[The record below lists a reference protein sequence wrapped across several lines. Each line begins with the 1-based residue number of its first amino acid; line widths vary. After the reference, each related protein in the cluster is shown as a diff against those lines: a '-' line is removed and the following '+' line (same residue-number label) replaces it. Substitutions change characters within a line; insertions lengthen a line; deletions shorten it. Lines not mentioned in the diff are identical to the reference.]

1 MAEQKRGGPRGH
13 GPQGHGFQRPKDF
26 RGTVSKLLRYIG
38 RYKAALVV
46 VFICLVISSVGSVMS
61 SYLLK
66 PIINDYI
73 LVGDFAGLLKMLALL
88 LGLFLLS
95 GLCSY
100 AYARIMVHISQ
111 RTVAQMRQDLFDKLQ
126 DLPLRYFDTHQSGDL
141 MSRFTNDMDT
151 VSEMINS
158 SFASVVSCALT
169 FIGIVVMMLYMNWV
183 LTLITFAFLV
193 LMLLVVKGV
202 GGRSRVSFQAQQQAL
217 GAMNG
222 YIEEMVEG
230 QKVIKVFNHESK
242 AIAQFS
248 GLNDSYRDAATAAQT
263 YSGAMMPAMAN
274 LSRIDYAVT
283 CCVGGLLAIGGMFD
297 VGSLGAYLLYVKQV
311 SQPISQISQQVNVL
325 LAAVAGAERIFAV
338 MEAEPEVDEGK
349 TVIVSGSGNQGITAS
364 VPVVEYAKELNV
376 SRDQMVRAVL
386 LSDLLTIHLKTGI
399 GRLSAYCGAVSA
411 GCSAGAAIAYLH
423 GGGFRE
429 IAHTLVNSL
438 AIVSGMI
445 CDGAKASCAAK
456 ISAAVDAGLV
466 GYSMFRSGQ
475 QFRGGDGIVT
485 KGVEE
490 TIRNIGRL
498 GRLGMRE
505 TDREIIRIMT
515 NQPASEE
522 AD

>member
-1 MAEQKRGGPRGH
+1 MLSSDPRYGNYLKILQEELVPAT
-13 GPQGHGFQRPKDF
+13 GCTEPIAIAYGAAKARE
-26 RGTVSKLLRYIG
+26 LLGVLPESVLVEASGNII
-38 RYKAALVV
+38 KNVKSVV
-46 VFICLVISSVGSVMS
+46 VPNTNSLKGIEAAAAAGIVAGQSDKILEVISEVTPAQRAEIRVYLANHPIVVKPAEGDKVFDILITLRAGNNHVKLRISDYHTHIVYIEKNGKVLFQSGEVLSDSARDMLTDRSCLSVEGVLDFASTCNLEDVRALIERQIDYNYAIAEEGLRHSWGANIGSV
-61 SYLLK
+61 LK
-66 PIINDYI
+66 EHY
-73 LVGDFAGLLKMLALL
+73 
-88 LGLFLLS
+88 
-95 GLCSY
+95 
-100 AYARIMVHISQ
+100 
-111 RTVAQMRQDLFDKLQ
+111 
-126 DLPLRYFDTHQSGDL
+126 
-141 MSRFTNDMDT
+141 
-151 VSEMINS
+151 
-158 SFASVVSCALT
+158 
-169 FIGIVVMMLYMNWV
+169 
-183 LTLITFAFLV
+183 
-193 LMLLVVKGV
+193 GV
-202 GGRSRVSFQAQQQAL
+202 GIYSRARYMAAAGSDARMS
-217 GAMNG
+217 GC
-222 YIEEMVEG
+222 EMP
-230 QKVIKVFNHESK
+230 VI
-242 AIAQFS
+242 
-248 GLNDSYRDAATAAQT
+248 
-263 YSGAMMPAMAN
+263 
-274 LSRIDYAVT
+274 
-283 CCVGGLLAIGGMFD
+283 
-297 VGSLGAYLLYVKQV
+297 
-311 SQPISQISQQVNVL
+311 
-325 LAAVAGAERIFAV
+325 
-338 MEAEPEVDEGK
+338 
-349 TVIVSGSGNQGITAS
+349 IVSGSGNQGITAS

>member
-1 MAEQKRGGPRGH
+1 MLSSDPRYGNYLKILQEELVPATGCTEPIAIAYGAAKARG
-13 GPQGHGFQRPKDF
+13 
-26 RGTVSKLLRYIG
+26 LLGVLPESVLGEASGNII
-38 RYKAALVV
+38 KNVKSVV
-46 VFICLVISSVGSVMS
+46 VPNTNSLKGIEAAAAAGIVAGQSDKILEVISEVTPAQRAEIRVYLADHPIVVKPAEGDKVFDILITLRAGNNHVKLRISDYHTHIVYIEKNGEVLFQSGEVLSDSARDMLTDRSCLSVEGVLDFASTCNLEDVRALIERQIDYNYAIAEEGMRHSWGANIGSV
-61 SYLLK
+61 LK
-66 PIINDYI
+66 EHY
-73 LVGDFAGLLKMLALL
+73 
-88 LGLFLLS
+88 
-95 GLCSY
+95 
-100 AYARIMVHISQ
+100 
-111 RTVAQMRQDLFDKLQ
+111 
-126 DLPLRYFDTHQSGDL
+126 
-141 MSRFTNDMDT
+141 
-151 VSEMINS
+151 
-158 SFASVVSCALT
+158 
-169 FIGIVVMMLYMNWV
+169 
-183 LTLITFAFLV
+183 
-193 LMLLVVKGV
+193 GV
-202 GGRSRVSFQAQQQAL
+202 GIYSRARYMAAAGSDARMS
-217 GAMNG
+217 GC
-222 YIEEMVEG
+222 EMP
-230 QKVIKVFNHESK
+230 VI
-242 AIAQFS
+242 
-248 GLNDSYRDAATAAQT
+248 
-263 YSGAMMPAMAN
+263 
-274 LSRIDYAVT
+274 
-283 CCVGGLLAIGGMFD
+283 
-297 VGSLGAYLLYVKQV
+297 
-311 SQPISQISQQVNVL
+311 
-325 LAAVAGAERIFAV
+325 
-338 MEAEPEVDEGK
+338 
-349 TVIVSGSGNQGITAS
+349 IVSGSGNQGITAS

>member
-1 MAEQKRGGPRGH
+1 MLSSDPRYGNYLKILQEELVPAM
-13 GPQGHGFQRPKDF
+13 GCTEPIAIAYGAAKARE
-26 RGTVSKLLRYIG
+26 LLGVLPESVLVEASGNII
-38 RYKAALVV
+38 KNVKSVV
-46 VFICLVISSVGSVMS
+46 VPNTNSLKGIEAAAAAGIVAGQSDKILEVISEVTPAQRTEIRAYLADHPIVVKPAEGDKVFDILITLRAGNNHVKLRISDYHTHIVYIEKNGEVLFQSGEVLSDSARDMLTDRSCLSVEGVLDFASTCNLEDVRALIERQIDYNYAIAEEGMRHSWGANIGSV
-61 SYLLK
+61 LK
-66 PIINDYI
+66 EHY
-73 LVGDFAGLLKMLALL
+73 
-88 LGLFLLS
+88 
-95 GLCSY
+95 
-100 AYARIMVHISQ
+100 
-111 RTVAQMRQDLFDKLQ
+111 
-126 DLPLRYFDTHQSGDL
+126 
-141 MSRFTNDMDT
+141 
-151 VSEMINS
+151 
-158 SFASVVSCALT
+158 
-169 FIGIVVMMLYMNWV
+169 
-183 LTLITFAFLV
+183 
-193 LMLLVVKGV
+193 GV
-202 GGRSRVSFQAQQQAL
+202 GIYSRARYMAAAGSDARMS
-217 GAMNG
+217 GC
-222 YIEEMVEG
+222 EMP
-230 QKVIKVFNHESK
+230 VI
-242 AIAQFS
+242 
-248 GLNDSYRDAATAAQT
+248 
-263 YSGAMMPAMAN
+263 
-274 LSRIDYAVT
+274 
-283 CCVGGLLAIGGMFD
+283 
-297 VGSLGAYLLYVKQV
+297 
-311 SQPISQISQQVNVL
+311 
-325 LAAVAGAERIFAV
+325 
-338 MEAEPEVDEGK
+338 
-349 TVIVSGSGNQGITAS
+349 IVSGSGNQGITAS

>member
-1 MAEQKRGGPRGH
+1 MLSSDPRYGNYLKILQEELVPAT
-13 GPQGHGFQRPKDF
+13 GCTEPIAIAYGAAKARE
-26 RGTVSKLLRYIG
+26 LLGVLPESVLVEASGNII
-38 RYKAALVV
+38 KNVKSVV
-46 VFICLVISSVGSVMS
+46 VPNTNSLKGIEAAAAAGIVAGQSDKILEVISEVTPAQRAEIRVYLADHPIVVKPAEGDKVFDILITLRAGNNHVKLRISDYHTHIVYIEKNGEVLFQSGEVLSDSARDMLTDRSCLSVEGVLDFASTCNLEDVRALIERQIDYNYAIAEEGMRHSWGANIGSV
-61 SYLLK
+61 LK
-66 PIINDYI
+66 EHY
-73 LVGDFAGLLKMLALL
+73 
-88 LGLFLLS
+88 
-95 GLCSY
+95 
-100 AYARIMVHISQ
+100 
-111 RTVAQMRQDLFDKLQ
+111 
-126 DLPLRYFDTHQSGDL
+126 
-141 MSRFTNDMDT
+141 
-151 VSEMINS
+151 
-158 SFASVVSCALT
+158 
-169 FIGIVVMMLYMNWV
+169 
-183 LTLITFAFLV
+183 
-193 LMLLVVKGV
+193 GV
-202 GGRSRVSFQAQQQAL
+202 GIYSRARYMAAAGSDARMS
-217 GAMNG
+217 GC
-222 YIEEMVEG
+222 EMP
-230 QKVIKVFNHESK
+230 VI
-242 AIAQFS
+242 
-248 GLNDSYRDAATAAQT
+248 
-263 YSGAMMPAMAN
+263 
-274 LSRIDYAVT
+274 
-283 CCVGGLLAIGGMFD
+283 
-297 VGSLGAYLLYVKQV
+297 
-311 SQPISQISQQVNVL
+311 
-325 LAAVAGAERIFAV
+325 
-338 MEAEPEVDEGK
+338 
-349 TVIVSGSGNQGITAS
+349 IVSGSGNQGITAS

-376 SRDQMVRAVL
+376 CRDQMVRAVL

>member
-1 MAEQKRGGPRGH
+1 MLSSDPRYGNYLKILQEELVPAT
-13 GPQGHGFQRPKDF
+13 GCTEPIAIAYGAAKARE
-26 RGTVSKLLRYIG
+26 LLGVLPESVLVEASGNII
-38 RYKAALVV
+38 KNVKSVV
-46 VFICLVISSVGSVMS
+46 VPNTNSLKGIEAAAAAGIVAGQSDKILEVISEVTPAQRAEIRAYLADHPIVVKPAEGDKVFDILITLHAGNNHVKLRISDYHTHIVYIEKNGEVLFQSGEVLSDSARDMLTDRSCLSVEGVLDFASTCNLEDVRALIERQIDYNYAIAEEGMRHSWGANIGSV
-61 SYLLK
+61 LK
-66 PIINDYI
+66 EHY
-73 LVGDFAGLLKMLALL
+73 
-88 LGLFLLS
+88 
-95 GLCSY
+95 
-100 AYARIMVHISQ
+100 
-111 RTVAQMRQDLFDKLQ
+111 
-126 DLPLRYFDTHQSGDL
+126 
-141 MSRFTNDMDT
+141 
-151 VSEMINS
+151 
-158 SFASVVSCALT
+158 
-169 FIGIVVMMLYMNWV
+169 
-183 LTLITFAFLV
+183 
-193 LMLLVVKGV
+193 GV
-202 GGRSRVSFQAQQQAL
+202 GIYSRARYMAAAGSDARMS
-217 GAMNG
+217 GC
-222 YIEEMVEG
+222 EMP
-230 QKVIKVFNHESK
+230 VI
-242 AIAQFS
+242 
-248 GLNDSYRDAATAAQT
+248 
-263 YSGAMMPAMAN
+263 
-274 LSRIDYAVT
+274 
-283 CCVGGLLAIGGMFD
+283 
-297 VGSLGAYLLYVKQV
+297 
-311 SQPISQISQQVNVL
+311 
-325 LAAVAGAERIFAV
+325 
-338 MEAEPEVDEGK
+338 
-349 TVIVSGSGNQGITAS
+349 IVSGSGNQGITAS

-505 TDREIIRIMT
+505 TDPEIIRIMT

>member
-1 MAEQKRGGPRGH
+1 MLSSDPRYGNYLKILQEELVPAT
-13 GPQGHGFQRPKDF
+13 GCTEPIAIAYGAAKARE
-26 RGTVSKLLRYIG
+26 LLGVLPESVLVEASGNII
-38 RYKAALVV
+38 KNVKSVV
-46 VFICLVISSVGSVMS
+46 VPNTNSLKGIEAAASAGIVAGQSDKILEVISEVTPAQRAEIRVYLADHPIVVKPAEGDKVFDILITLRAGNNHVKLRISDYHTHIVYIEKNGEVLFQSGEVLSDSARDMLTDRSCLSVEGVLDFASTCNLEDVRALIERQIDYNYAIAEEGMRHSWGANIGSV
-61 SYLLK
+61 LK
-66 PIINDYI
+66 EHY
-73 LVGDFAGLLKMLALL
+73 
-88 LGLFLLS
+88 
-95 GLCSY
+95 
-100 AYARIMVHISQ
+100 
-111 RTVAQMRQDLFDKLQ
+111 
-126 DLPLRYFDTHQSGDL
+126 
-141 MSRFTNDMDT
+141 
-151 VSEMINS
+151 
-158 SFASVVSCALT
+158 
-169 FIGIVVMMLYMNWV
+169 
-183 LTLITFAFLV
+183 
-193 LMLLVVKGV
+193 GV
-202 GGRSRVSFQAQQQAL
+202 GIYSRARYMAAAGSDARMS
-217 GAMNG
+217 GC
-222 YIEEMVEG
+222 EMP
-230 QKVIKVFNHESK
+230 VI
-242 AIAQFS
+242 
-248 GLNDSYRDAATAAQT
+248 
-263 YSGAMMPAMAN
+263 
-274 LSRIDYAVT
+274 
-283 CCVGGLLAIGGMFD
+283 
-297 VGSLGAYLLYVKQV
+297 
-311 SQPISQISQQVNVL
+311 
-325 LAAVAGAERIFAV
+325 
-338 MEAEPEVDEGK
+338 
-349 TVIVSGSGNQGITAS
+349 IVSGSGNQGITAS

>member
-1 MAEQKRGGPRGH
+1 MLSSDPRYGNYLKILQEELVPAT
-13 GPQGHGFQRPKDF
+13 GCTEPIAIAYGAAKARE
-26 RGTVSKLLRYIG
+26 LLGVLPESVLVEASGNII
-38 RYKAALVV
+38 KNVKSVV
-46 VFICLVISSVGSVMS
+46 VPNTNSLKGIEAAAAAGIVAGQSDKILEVISEVTPAQRAEIRVYLADHPIVVKPAEGNKVFDILITLRAGNNHVKLRISDYHTHIVYIEKNGEVLFQSGEVLSDSARDMLTDRSCLSVEGVLDFASTCNLEDIRALIERQIDYNYAIAEEGMRHSWGANIGSV
-61 SYLLK
+61 LK
-66 PIINDYI
+66 EHY
-73 LVGDFAGLLKMLALL
+73 
-88 LGLFLLS
+88 
-95 GLCSY
+95 
-100 AYARIMVHISQ
+100 
-111 RTVAQMRQDLFDKLQ
+111 
-126 DLPLRYFDTHQSGDL
+126 
-141 MSRFTNDMDT
+141 
-151 VSEMINS
+151 
-158 SFASVVSCALT
+158 
-169 FIGIVVMMLYMNWV
+169 
-183 LTLITFAFLV
+183 
-193 LMLLVVKGV
+193 GV
-202 GGRSRVSFQAQQQAL
+202 GIYSRARYMAAAGSDARMS
-217 GAMNG
+217 GC
-222 YIEEMVEG
+222 EMP
-230 QKVIKVFNHESK
+230 VI
-242 AIAQFS
+242 
-248 GLNDSYRDAATAAQT
+248 
-263 YSGAMMPAMAN
+263 
-274 LSRIDYAVT
+274 
-283 CCVGGLLAIGGMFD
+283 
-297 VGSLGAYLLYVKQV
+297 
-311 SQPISQISQQVNVL
+311 
-325 LAAVAGAERIFAV
+325 
-338 MEAEPEVDEGK
+338 
-349 TVIVSGSGNQGITAS
+349 IVSGSGNQGITAS

>member
-1 MAEQKRGGPRGH
+1 MLSSDPRYGNYLKILQEELVPAT
-13 GPQGHGFQRPKDF
+13 GCTEPIAIAYGAAKARE
-26 RGTVSKLLRYIG
+26 LLGVLPESVLVEASGNII
-38 RYKAALVV
+38 KNVKSVV
-46 VFICLVISSVGSVMS
+46 VPNTDSLKGIEAAAAAGIVAGQSDKILEVISEVTPAQRAEIRVYLADHPIVVKPAEGDKVFDILITLRAGNNHVKLRISDYHTHIVYIEKNGEVLFQSGEVLSDSARDMLTDRSCLSVEGVLDFASTCSLEDVRALIERQIDYNYAIAEEGMRHSWGANIGSV
-61 SYLLK
+61 LK
-66 PIINDYI
+66 EHY
-73 LVGDFAGLLKMLALL
+73 
-88 LGLFLLS
+88 
-95 GLCSY
+95 
-100 AYARIMVHISQ
+100 
-111 RTVAQMRQDLFDKLQ
+111 
-126 DLPLRYFDTHQSGDL
+126 
-141 MSRFTNDMDT
+141 
-151 VSEMINS
+151 
-158 SFASVVSCALT
+158 
-169 FIGIVVMMLYMNWV
+169 
-183 LTLITFAFLV
+183 
-193 LMLLVVKGV
+193 GV
-202 GGRSRVSFQAQQQAL
+202 GIYSRARYMAAAGSDARMS
-217 GAMNG
+217 GC
-222 YIEEMVEG
+222 EMP
-230 QKVIKVFNHESK
+230 VI
-242 AIAQFS
+242 
-248 GLNDSYRDAATAAQT
+248 
-263 YSGAMMPAMAN
+263 
-274 LSRIDYAVT
+274 
-283 CCVGGLLAIGGMFD
+283 
-297 VGSLGAYLLYVKQV
+297 
-311 SQPISQISQQVNVL
+311 
-325 LAAVAGAERIFAV
+325 
-338 MEAEPEVDEGK
+338 
-349 TVIVSGSGNQGITAS
+349 IVSGSGNQGITAS

>member
-1 MAEQKRGGPRGH
+1 MFSSDPRYGNYLKILQEELVPAT
-13 GPQGHGFQRPKDF
+13 GCTEPIAIAYGAAKARE
-26 RGTVSKLLRYIG
+26 LLGVLPESVLVEASGNII
-38 RYKAALVV
+38 KNVKSVV
-46 VFICLVISSVGSVMS
+46 VPNTDSLKGIEAAAAAGIVAGQSDKILEVISEVTPAQRAEIRVYLADHPIVVKPAEGDKVFDILITLRAGNNHVKLRISDYHTHIVYIEKNGEVLFQSGEVLSDSARDMLTDRSCLSVEGVLDFASTCNLEDVRALIERQIDYNYAIAEEGMRHSWGANIGSV
-61 SYLLK
+61 LK
-66 PIINDYI
+66 EHY
-73 LVGDFAGLLKMLALL
+73 
-88 LGLFLLS
+88 
-95 GLCSY
+95 
-100 AYARIMVHISQ
+100 
-111 RTVAQMRQDLFDKLQ
+111 
-126 DLPLRYFDTHQSGDL
+126 
-141 MSRFTNDMDT
+141 
-151 VSEMINS
+151 
-158 SFASVVSCALT
+158 
-169 FIGIVVMMLYMNWV
+169 
-183 LTLITFAFLV
+183 
-193 LMLLVVKGV
+193 GV
-202 GGRSRVSFQAQQQAL
+202 GIYSRARYMAAAGSDARMS
-217 GAMNG
+217 GC
-222 YIEEMVEG
+222 EMP
-230 QKVIKVFNHESK
+230 VI
-242 AIAQFS
+242 
-248 GLNDSYRDAATAAQT
+248 
-263 YSGAMMPAMAN
+263 
-274 LSRIDYAVT
+274 
-283 CCVGGLLAIGGMFD
+283 
-297 VGSLGAYLLYVKQV
+297 
-311 SQPISQISQQVNVL
+311 
-325 LAAVAGAERIFAV
+325 
-338 MEAEPEVDEGK
+338 
-349 TVIVSGSGNQGITAS
+349 IVSGSGNQGITAS

-515 NQPASEE
+515 NQPVSEE

>member
-1 MAEQKRGGPRGH
+1 MLSSDPRYGNYLKILQEELVPAT
-13 GPQGHGFQRPKDF
+13 GCTEPIAIAYGAAKARE
-26 RGTVSKLLRYIG
+26 LLGVLPESVLVEASGNII
-38 RYKAALVV
+38 KNVKSVV
-46 VFICLVISSVGSVMS
+46 VPNTNSLKGLEAAAAAGIVAGQSDKILEVISEVTPAQRAEIRVYLADHPIVVKPAEGDKVFDILITLRAGNNHVKLRISDYHTHIVYIEKNGEVLFQSGEVLSDSARDMLTDRSCLSVEGVLDFASTCNLEDVRALIERQIDYNYAIAEEGMRHSWGANIGSV
-61 SYLLK
+61 LK
-66 PIINDYI
+66 EHY
-73 LVGDFAGLLKMLALL
+73 
-88 LGLFLLS
+88 
-95 GLCSY
+95 
-100 AYARIMVHISQ
+100 
-111 RTVAQMRQDLFDKLQ
+111 
-126 DLPLRYFDTHQSGDL
+126 
-141 MSRFTNDMDT
+141 
-151 VSEMINS
+151 
-158 SFASVVSCALT
+158 
-169 FIGIVVMMLYMNWV
+169 
-183 LTLITFAFLV
+183 
-193 LMLLVVKGV
+193 GV
-202 GGRSRVSFQAQQQAL
+202 GIYSRARYMAAAGSDARMS
-217 GAMNG
+217 GC
-222 YIEEMVEG
+222 EMP
-230 QKVIKVFNHESK
+230 VI
-242 AIAQFS
+242 
-248 GLNDSYRDAATAAQT
+248 
-263 YSGAMMPAMAN
+263 
-274 LSRIDYAVT
+274 
-283 CCVGGLLAIGGMFD
+283 
-297 VGSLGAYLLYVKQV
+297 
-311 SQPISQISQQVNVL
+311 
-325 LAAVAGAERIFAV
+325 
-338 MEAEPEVDEGK
+338 
-349 TVIVSGSGNQGITAS
+349 IVSGSGNQGITAS

>member
-1 MAEQKRGGPRGH
+1 MLSSDPRYGNYLKILQEELVPAT
-13 GPQGHGFQRPKDF
+13 GCTEPIAIAYGAAKARE
-26 RGTVSKLLRYIG
+26 LLGVLPESVLVEASGNII
-38 RYKAALVV
+38 KNVKSVV
-46 VFICLVISSVGSVMS
+46 VPNTNSLKGIEAAAAAGIVAGQSDKILEVISEVTPAQRAEIRVYLADHPIVVKPAEGDKVFDILITLRAGNNHVKLRISDYHTHIVYIEKNGEVLFQSGEVLSDSARDMLTDRSCLSVEGVLDFASTCNLEDVRALIERQIDYNYAIAEEGMRHSWGANIGSV
-61 SYLLK
+61 LK
-66 PIINDYI
+66 EHY
-73 LVGDFAGLLKMLALL
+73 
-88 LGLFLLS
+88 
-95 GLCSY
+95 
-100 AYARIMVHISQ
+100 
-111 RTVAQMRQDLFDKLQ
+111 
-126 DLPLRYFDTHQSGDL
+126 
-141 MSRFTNDMDT
+141 
-151 VSEMINS
+151 
-158 SFASVVSCALT
+158 
-169 FIGIVVMMLYMNWV
+169 
-183 LTLITFAFLV
+183 
-193 LMLLVVKGV
+193 GV
-202 GGRSRVSFQAQQQAL
+202 GIYSRARYMAAAGSDARMS
-217 GAMNG
+217 GC
-222 YIEEMVEG
+222 EMP
-230 QKVIKVFNHESK
+230 VI
-242 AIAQFS
+242 
-248 GLNDSYRDAATAAQT
+248 
-263 YSGAMMPAMAN
+263 
-274 LSRIDYAVT
+274 
-283 CCVGGLLAIGGMFD
+283 
-297 VGSLGAYLLYVKQV
+297 
-311 SQPISQISQQVNVL
+311 
-325 LAAVAGAERIFAV
+325 
-338 MEAEPEVDEGK
+338 
-349 TVIVSGSGNQGITAS
+349 IVSGSGNQGITAS

-376 SRDQMVRAVL
+376 SRDQM
-386 LSDLLTIHLKTGI
+386 LTIHLKTGI

>member
-1 MAEQKRGGPRGH
+1 MLSSDPRYGNYLKILQEELVPAT
-13 GPQGHGFQRPKDF
+13 GCTEPIAIAYGAAKARE
-26 RGTVSKLLRYIG
+26 LLGVLPESVLVEASGNII
-38 RYKAALVV
+38 KNVKSVV
-46 VFICLVISSVGSVMS
+46 VPNTNSLKGIEAAAAAGIVAGQSDKILEVISEVTPAQRAEIRVYLADHPIVVKPAEGDKVFDILITLHAGNNHVKLRISDYHTHIVYIEKNGEVLFQSGEVLSDSARDMLTDRSCLSVEGVLDFASTCNLEDVRALIERQIDYNYAIAEEGMRHSWGANIGSV
-61 SYLLK
+61 LK
-66 PIINDYI
+66 EHY
-73 LVGDFAGLLKMLALL
+73 
-88 LGLFLLS
+88 
-95 GLCSY
+95 
-100 AYARIMVHISQ
+100 
-111 RTVAQMRQDLFDKLQ
+111 
-126 DLPLRYFDTHQSGDL
+126 
-141 MSRFTNDMDT
+141 
-151 VSEMINS
+151 
-158 SFASVVSCALT
+158 
-169 FIGIVVMMLYMNWV
+169 
-183 LTLITFAFLV
+183 
-193 LMLLVVKGV
+193 GV
-202 GGRSRVSFQAQQQAL
+202 GIYSRARYMAAAGSDARMS
-217 GAMNG
+217 GC
-222 YIEEMVEG
+222 EMP
-230 QKVIKVFNHESK
+230 VI
-242 AIAQFS
+242 
-248 GLNDSYRDAATAAQT
+248 
-263 YSGAMMPAMAN
+263 
-274 LSRIDYAVT
+274 
-283 CCVGGLLAIGGMFD
+283 
-297 VGSLGAYLLYVKQV
+297 
-311 SQPISQISQQVNVL
+311 
-325 LAAVAGAERIFAV
+325 
-338 MEAEPEVDEGK
+338 
-349 TVIVSGSGNQGITAS
+349 IVSGSGNQGITAS

>member
-1 MAEQKRGGPRGH
+1 MLSSDPRYGNYLKILQEELVPAT
-13 GPQGHGFQRPKDF
+13 GCTEPIAIAYGAAKARE
-26 RGTVSKLLRYIG
+26 LLGVLPESVLVEASGNII
-38 RYKAALVV
+38 KNVKSVV
-46 VFICLVISSVGSVMS
+46 VPNTNSLKGIEAAAAAGIVAGQSDKILEVISEVTPAQRAEIRVYLADHPIVVKPAEGDKVFDILITLRAGNNHVKLRISDYHTHIVYIEKNGEVLFQSGEVLSDSARDMLTDRSCLSVEGVLDFASTCNLEDVRALIERQIDYNYAIAEEGMRHSWGANIGSV
-61 SYLLK
+61 LK
-66 PIINDYI
+66 EHY
-73 LVGDFAGLLKMLALL
+73 
-88 LGLFLLS
+88 
-95 GLCSY
+95 
-100 AYARIMVHISQ
+100 
-111 RTVAQMRQDLFDKLQ
+111 
-126 DLPLRYFDTHQSGDL
+126 
-141 MSRFTNDMDT
+141 
-151 VSEMINS
+151 
-158 SFASVVSCALT
+158 
-169 FIGIVVMMLYMNWV
+169 
-183 LTLITFAFLV
+183 
-193 LMLLVVKGV
+193 GV
-202 GGRSRVSFQAQQQAL
+202 GIYSRARYMAAAGSDARMS
-217 GAMNG
+217 GC
-222 YIEEMVEG
+222 EMP
-230 QKVIKVFNHESK
+230 VI
-242 AIAQFS
+242 
-248 GLNDSYRDAATAAQT
+248 
-263 YSGAMMPAMAN
+263 
-274 LSRIDYAVT
+274 
-283 CCVGGLLAIGGMFD
+283 
-297 VGSLGAYLLYVKQV
+297 
-311 SQPISQISQQVNVL
+311 
-325 LAAVAGAERIFAV
+325 
-338 MEAEPEVDEGK
+338 
-349 TVIVSGSGNQGITAS
+349 IVSGSGNQGITAS

-456 ISAAVDAGLV
+456 ISATVDAGLV

>member
-1 MAEQKRGGPRGH
+1 MLSSDPRYGNYLKILQEELVPAT
-13 GPQGHGFQRPKDF
+13 GCTEPIAIAYGAAKARE
-26 RGTVSKLLRYIG
+26 LLGVLPESVLVEASGNII
-38 RYKAALVV
+38 KNVKSVV
-46 VFICLVISSVGSVMS
+46 VPNTNSLKGIEAAAAAGIVAGQSDKILEVISEVTPVQRAEIRVYLADHPIVVKPAEGDKVFDILITLRAGNNHVKLRISDYHTHIVYIEKNGEVLFQSGEVLSDSARDMLTDRSCLSVEGVLDFASTCNLEDVRALIERQIDYNYAIAEEGMRHSWGANIGSV
-61 SYLLK
+61 LK
-66 PIINDYI
+66 EHY
-73 LVGDFAGLLKMLALL
+73 
-88 LGLFLLS
+88 
-95 GLCSY
+95 
-100 AYARIMVHISQ
+100 
-111 RTVAQMRQDLFDKLQ
+111 
-126 DLPLRYFDTHQSGDL
+126 
-141 MSRFTNDMDT
+141 
-151 VSEMINS
+151 
-158 SFASVVSCALT
+158 
-169 FIGIVVMMLYMNWV
+169 
-183 LTLITFAFLV
+183 
-193 LMLLVVKGV
+193 GV
-202 GGRSRVSFQAQQQAL
+202 GIYSRARYMAAAGSDARMS
-217 GAMNG
+217 GC
-222 YIEEMVEG
+222 EMP
-230 QKVIKVFNHESK
+230 VI
-242 AIAQFS
+242 
-248 GLNDSYRDAATAAQT
+248 
-263 YSGAMMPAMAN
+263 
-274 LSRIDYAVT
+274 
-283 CCVGGLLAIGGMFD
+283 
-297 VGSLGAYLLYVKQV
+297 
-311 SQPISQISQQVNVL
+311 
-325 LAAVAGAERIFAV
+325 
-338 MEAEPEVDEGK
+338 
-349 TVIVSGSGNQGITAS
+349 IVSGSGNQGITAS

>member
-1 MAEQKRGGPRGH
+1 MLSSDPRYGNYLKILQEELVPAT
-13 GPQGHGFQRPKDF
+13 GCTEPIAIAYGAAKARE
-26 RGTVSKLLRYIG
+26 LLGVLPESVLVEASGNII
-38 RYKAALVV
+38 KNVKSVV
-46 VFICLVISSVGSVMS
+46 VPNTNS
-61 SYLLK
+61 LK
-66 PIINDYI
+66 
-73 LVGDFAGLLKMLALL
+73 
-88 LGLFLLS
+88 
-95 GLCSY
+95 
-100 AYARIMVHISQ
+100 
-111 RTVAQMRQDLFDKLQ
+111 
-126 DLPLRYFDTHQSGDL
+126 
-141 MSRFTNDMDT
+141 
-151 VSEMINS
+151 
-158 SFASVVSCALT
+158 
-169 FIGIVVMMLYMNWV
+169 GI
-183 LTLITFAFLV
+183 
-193 LMLLVVKGV
+193 
-202 GGRSRVSFQAQQQAL
+202 
-217 GAMNG
+217 
-222 YIEEMVEG
+222 E
-230 QKVIKVFNHESK
+230 
-242 AIAQFS
+242 
-248 GLNDSYRDAATAAQT
+248 AATAAGIVAGQSDKILEVISEVT
-263 YSGAMMPAMAN
+263 PAQRAEIRAYLADHPIVVKPAEGDKVFDILITLRAGNNHVKLRISDYHTHIVYIEKNGEVLFQSGEVLSDIARDMLTDRSCLSVEGVLDFASTCN
-274 LSRIDYAVT
+274 LEDVRALIERQIDYNYAIAEEGMRHSWGANIGSVLKEHYG
-283 CCVGGLLAIGGMFD
+283 VGIYSRARYMAAA
-297 VGSLGAYLLYVKQV
+297 GSDARMSGCEMPV
-311 SQPISQISQQVNVL
+311 I
-325 LAAVAGAERIFAV
+325 
-338 MEAEPEVDEGK
+338 
-349 TVIVSGSGNQGITAS
+349 IVSGSGNQGITAS

>member
-1 MAEQKRGGPRGH
+1 MLSSDPRYGNYLKILQEELVPAT
-13 GPQGHGFQRPKDF
+13 GCTEPIAIAYGAAKARE
-26 RGTVSKLLRYIG
+26 LLGVLPESVLVEASGNII
-38 RYKAALVV
+38 KNVKSVV
-46 VFICLVISSVGSVMS
+46 VPNTNSLKGIEAAAAAGIVAGQSDKILEVISEVTPAQRAEIRVYLADHPIVVKPAEGDKVFDILITLRAGNNHVKLRISDYHTHIVYIEKNGEVLFQSGEVLSDSARDMLTDRSCLSVEGVLDFASTCNLEDVRALIERQIDYNYAIAEEGMRHSWGANIGSV
-61 SYLLK
+61 LK
-66 PIINDYI
+66 EHY
-73 LVGDFAGLLKMLALL
+73 
-88 LGLFLLS
+88 
-95 GLCSY
+95 
-100 AYARIMVHISQ
+100 
-111 RTVAQMRQDLFDKLQ
+111 
-126 DLPLRYFDTHQSGDL
+126 
-141 MSRFTNDMDT
+141 
-151 VSEMINS
+151 
-158 SFASVVSCALT
+158 
-169 FIGIVVMMLYMNWV
+169 
-183 LTLITFAFLV
+183 
-193 LMLLVVKGV
+193 GV
-202 GGRSRVSFQAQQQAL
+202 GIYSRARYMAAAGSDARMS
-217 GAMNG
+217 GC
-222 YIEEMVEG
+222 EMP
-230 QKVIKVFNHESK
+230 VI
-242 AIAQFS
+242 
-248 GLNDSYRDAATAAQT
+248 
-263 YSGAMMPAMAN
+263 
-274 LSRIDYAVT
+274 
-283 CCVGGLLAIGGMFD
+283 
-297 VGSLGAYLLYVKQV
+297 
-311 SQPISQISQQVNVL
+311 
-325 LAAVAGAERIFAV
+325 
-338 MEAEPEVDEGK
+338 
-349 TVIVSGSGNQGITAS
+349 IVSGSGNQGITAS

-438 AIVSGMI
+438 AIVSGMV

>member
-1 MAEQKRGGPRGH
+1 MLSSDPRYGNYLKILQEELVPATGCTEPIAIAYGAAKAH
-13 GPQGHGFQRPKDF
+13 E
-26 RGTVSKLLRYIG
+26 LLG
-38 RYKAALVV
+38 VLPESALVEASGNIIKNVKSV
-46 VFICLVISSVGSVMS
+46 VVPNTNSLKGIEAAAAAGIVAGQSDKILEVISEVTPAQRAEIRTYLADHPIVVKPAEGDKVFDILITLRAGNNHVKLRISDYHTHIVYIEKNGEVLFQSGEVLSDSARDMLTDRSCLSVEGVLDFASTCNLEDVRALIERQIDYNYAIAEEGMRHSWGANIGSV
-61 SYLLK
+61 LK
-66 PIINDYI
+66 EHY
-73 LVGDFAGLLKMLALL
+73 
-88 LGLFLLS
+88 
-95 GLCSY
+95 
-100 AYARIMVHISQ
+100 
-111 RTVAQMRQDLFDKLQ
+111 
-126 DLPLRYFDTHQSGDL
+126 
-141 MSRFTNDMDT
+141 
-151 VSEMINS
+151 
-158 SFASVVSCALT
+158 
-169 FIGIVVMMLYMNWV
+169 
-183 LTLITFAFLV
+183 
-193 LMLLVVKGV
+193 GV
-202 GGRSRVSFQAQQQAL
+202 GICSRARYMAAAGSDARMS
-217 GAMNG
+217 GC
-222 YIEEMVEG
+222 EMP
-230 QKVIKVFNHESK
+230 VI
-242 AIAQFS
+242 
-248 GLNDSYRDAATAAQT
+248 
-263 YSGAMMPAMAN
+263 
-274 LSRIDYAVT
+274 
-283 CCVGGLLAIGGMFD
+283 
-297 VGSLGAYLLYVKQV
+297 
-311 SQPISQISQQVNVL
+311 
-325 LAAVAGAERIFAV
+325 
-338 MEAEPEVDEGK
+338 
-349 TVIVSGSGNQGITAS
+349 IVSGSGNQGITAS